1 LIGKYEAKIMKKIAV
16 IIDSLA
22 GGGAER
28 VMLTLAQEML
38 AQGHTVTFFSLKEN
52 VDHIVPDGIDV
63 VFPFKGNK
71 GSLRS
76 WFNGHKYAAIL
87 SAAIKT
93 VEGQQPFD
101 LVLVNLLESYRLTHL
116 MNLKNCFYVI
126 HNSFNKE
133 LQREKLMGPIKYWYM
148 RKIIKHMSGKRLIAV
163 SDGVA
168 QELTTASLYNPS
180 SVTTIYNPFDIDRIK
195 SLSNETTEQLPF
207 EKYILHVGRAAK
219 AKRHDVLFAAL
230 KLLEPPIKLVCL
242 TGNTKK
248 LRKLS
253 EKMGVSER
261 VILPGFTTNPYPW
274 IKNAELLALSSDF
287 EGLPTVLIEAIVCGT
302 KIVSTNCPHGPNEI
316 LLDELSQYLVPPQDP
331 RQLATAI
338 NNALTT
344 NINLSDAKILGKI
357 NVKDVSKLYLALC

>member
-1 LIGKYEAKIMKKIAV
+1 MKNVAV

-28 VMLTLAQEML
+28 VMLTLTRND
-38 AQGHTVTFFSLKEN
+38 AQGNTVTFFSLKEN
-52 VDHIVPDGIDV
+52 VDHIVPDEIDV
-63 VFPFKGNK
+63 VFPFKGDK
-71 GSLRS
+71 ASLRS
-76 WFNGHKYAAIL
+76 WFNGHQYAAVL

-93 VEGQQPFD
+93 VEKQQQPFD
-101 LVLVNLLESYRLTHL
+101 LVLVNLLESYRLAHL
-116 MNLKNCFYVI
+116 INLKKCFYVI

-148 RKIIKHMSGKRLIAV
+148 RKIIKRMSDKQLVAV

-168 QELTTASLYNPS
+168 QELKTASLYNPS
-180 SVTTIYNPFDIDRIK
+180 SVITIYNPFNIARIK
-195 SLSNETTEQLPF
+195 SLSNETTEQLPL

-230 KLLEPPIKLVCL
+230 KLLESPIKLLCL
-242 TGNTKK
+242 TGNTRK

-253 EKMGVSER
+253 EKMGVSDR

-274 IKNAELLALSSDF
+274 IKNAELLVLSSDF

-302 KIVSTNCPHGPNEI
+302 KVVSTNCPHGPN
-316 LLDELSQYLVPPQDP
+316 V
-331 RQLATAI
+331 
-338 NNALTT
+338 
-344 NINLSDAKILGKI
+344 NIAG
-357 NVKDVSKLYLALC
+357 